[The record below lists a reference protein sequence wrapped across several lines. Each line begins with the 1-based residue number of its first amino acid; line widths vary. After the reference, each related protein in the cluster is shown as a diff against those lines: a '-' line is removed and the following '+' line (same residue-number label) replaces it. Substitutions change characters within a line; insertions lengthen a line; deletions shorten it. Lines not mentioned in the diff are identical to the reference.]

1 MMSGQKLSSGSWVAF
16 GKALK
21 EMRTRD
27 VRDNETGFTLIEL
40 LVAMALGLVVLAS
53 VLHIFVHQN
62 QTSKVQTEVA
72 YAQQNVRG
80 AMTVMT
86 REIRAAGY
94 DPEDNGFDA
103 IQTATAS
110 SIRVLSNLS
119 GDNEAG
125 DPDDADED
133 VTYAMDNGNRE
144 LTRNGNTAIQNVV
157 PNSLQFTYT
166 FSDGDTG
173 IPDETDGDTT
183 NDLDDI
189 RSVAVQL
196 QVHTETE
203 DPHFADGYDL
213 NPGTTGTCRT
223 RTLFTRVR
231 IRNMGFEDLE

>member
-1 MMSGQKLSSGSWVAF
+1 MMTVGVQ
-16 GKALK
+16 
-21 EMRTRD
+21 EDRR
-27 VRDNETGFTLIEL
+27 GFTLVEL
-40 LVAMALGLVVLAS
+40 LVAMTVGLVVLAS
-53 VLHIFVHQN
+53 VLQIFIYQN
-62 QTSKVQTEVA
+62 RTSSVQTEVA

-94 DPEDNGFDA
+94 DPHNNGFSA
-103 IQTATAS
+103 IKAASGS
-110 SIRVLSNLS
+110 SIQVLSNLS
-119 GDNEAG
+119 GDDEGSN

-133 VTYAMDNGNRE
+133 VTYAIDNTNRE

-173 IPDETDGDTT
+173 VPDETDADTT
-183 NDLDDI
+183 NDLDDV

-203 DPHFADGYDL
+203 DPHFTGGYDL
-213 NPGTTGTCRT
+213 ISGSEGTCRT
-223 RTLFTRVR
+223 RTLSTRVR
-231 IRNMGFEDLE
+231 IRNVGFEDLE

>member
-1 MMSGQKLSSGSWVAF
+1 MVF
-16 GKALK
+16 GKAIK

-27 VRDNETGFTLIEL
+27 MRENETGFTLIEL
-40 LVAMALGLVVLAS
+40 LVAMAVGLIILAAVLN
-53 VLHIFVHQN
+53 IFVHQN
-62 QTSKVQTEVA
+62 QTCKVQTEVA

-94 DPEDNGFDA
+94 DPADNGFDA
-103 IQTATAS
+103 VQTATAS
-110 SIRVLSNLS
+110 SIQIRSDLNAD
-119 GDNEAG
+119 GDVA
-125 DPDDADED
+125 DVDED
-133 VTYAMDNGNRE
+133 VTYAIDNGNGE
-144 LTRNGNTAIQNVV
+144 LTRNTNTAIQNVV

-203 DPHFADGYDL
+203 DPHFTDGYDL
-213 NPGTTGTCRT
+213 NPGTAGTCRT
-223 RTLFTRVR
+223 RTLSTRVR

>member
-1 MMSGQKLSSGSWVAF
+1 MVF
-16 GKALK
+16 GKAIK

-27 VRDNETGFTLIEL
+27 VRENETGFTLIEL
-40 LVAMALGLVVLAS
+40 LVAMAVGLIVLTA
-53 VLHIFVHQN
+53 VLNIFVHQN
-62 QTSKVQTEVA
+62 QTCKVQTDVA

-94 DPEDNGFDA
+94 DPADIGFNA

-110 SIRVLSNLS
+110 SIRIFSDLDGN
-119 GDNEAG
+119 GAI
-125 DPDDADED
+125 DADED
-133 VTYAMDNGNRE
+133 VTYAIDNGNRE
-144 LTRNGNTAIQNVV
+144 LTRNTNTAIENVV

-203 DPHFADGYDL
+203 DPNFAGGENL
-213 NPGTTGTCRT
+213 NAGPGTART
-223 RTLFTRVR
+223 RTLSTRVR